1 MAAPH
6 RQHPFPSRSLF
17 STPARVTRCARST
30 LAGALG
36 SLDLGG
42 GPALHPLP
50 RVPVT
55 HGLPPVPPA
64 LRRQVQR
71 AVEGFCD
78 NLRRYRAGQPP
89 RNVVDEALETQ
100 SAP

>member
-1 MAAPH
+1 MAAPAS
-6 RQHPFPSRSLF
+6 PF
-17 STPARVTRCARST
+17 
-30 LAGALG
+30 
-36 SLDLGG
+36 
-42 GPALHPLP
+42 P

-55 HGLPPVPPA
+55 PGLPPA

-71 AVEGFCD
+71 AVESFCD

-89 RNVVDEALETQ
+89 RNVVDKALGIQ